1 MVPKVFRAMKCDP
14 SGKAPLVEA
23 SARGLGVRPTDL
35 APCELGLAHPC
46 RGGMSV
52 APRLIDLPPWR
63 VPERLGHV
71 VEGASGPDA
80 DCVWVLG
87 EGQFLT
93 GPLSQGL
100 ALRVTSARHGVVEP
114 DEKRPYKQYESHLA
128 ATASLW
134 TVGEP

>member
-1 MVPKVFRAMKCDP
+1 MSAKVFRAMKCDAT
-14 SGKAPLVEA
+14 GAAPLVEP
-23 SARGLGVRPTDL
+23 SARGLGVRPCDF
-35 APCELGLAHPC
+35 APCELGLAHPN

-52 APRLIDLPPWR
+52 APRLSDLPPWR

-80 DCVWVLG
+80 DRVWVLG
-87 EGQFLT
+87 EGGFFA

-100 ALRVTSARHGVVEP
+100 ALRVTSSTHGVVEP
-114 DEKRPYKQYESHLA
+114 DEQRPFPQYEAHLA
-128 ATASLW
+128 ATASQW